1 MERIVHYG
9 FFTWLLLL
17 TCADG
22 KWILD
27 GLAQSELTAA
37 VRSELII
44 EIFKAM
50 PDDCTDEQY
59 SAGSRR

>member
-1 MERIVHYG
+1 ME
-9 FFTWLLLL
+9 FLLAMTL

-27 GLAQSELTAA
+27 GLAQSELTNSL
-37 VRSELII
+37 RSELII
-44 EIFKAM
+44 EILQAM

-59 SAGSRR
+59 EAGSRS

>member
-1 MERIVHYG
+1 MD
-9 FFTWLLLL
+9 LLLAATL

-27 GLAQSELTAA
+27 GLAQSQINDSM
-37 VRSELII
+37 RSELII
-44 EIFKAM
+44 EILQAM

-59 SAGSRR
+59 QSGSRL

>member
-1 MERIVHYG
+1 MEFV
-9 FFTWLLLL
+9 LASML

-27 GLAQSELTAA
+27 GLAQSELTDT

-44 EIFKAM
+44 EILQAM
-50 PDDCTDEQY
+50 PDDCTEEQY
-59 SAGSRR
+59 QSGNRP

>member
-1 MERIVHYG
+1 MD
-9 FFTWLLLL
+9 LLLAATL

-27 GLAQSELTAA
+27 GLAQSEINDSL
-37 VRSELII
+37 RSELII
-44 EIFKAM
+44 EILQAM

-59 SAGSRR
+59 EAGNRL

>member
-1 MERIVHYG
+1 MD
-9 FFTWLLLL
+9 LLLASML

-27 GLAQSELTAA
+27 GIGQAEVTAA

-44 EIFKAM
+44 EIINSM

>member
-1 MERIVHYG
+1 MVEI
-9 FFTWLLLL
+9 FLSMLL

-27 GLAQSELTAA
+27 GLAGADITSSQ
-37 VRSELII
+37 RSELII
-44 EIFKAM
+44 EILQAM

-59 SAGSRR
+59 EAGTR

>member
-1 MERIVHYG
+1 ME
-9 FFTWLLLL
+9 LLLAATL

-27 GLAQSELTAA
+27 GLAQSELTDTM
-37 VRSELII
+37 RSELII
-44 EIFKAM
+44 EILQAM

-59 SAGSRR
+59 QAGSRT